1 MCASI
6 AQKPMLPYNPVMLRW
21 ARKLA
26 GVSVAAA
33 AKRVSVKEE
42 QIAEWERDTPKKA
55 PTVLQARKLADLY
68 KRSFLEFFRSGP
80 PNLPDPELIP
90 DFRLFP
96 AASDLSF
103 IKELKVIQLWAEIQ
117 RLNALDLFAEIGE
130 TPITISDSMFTTI
143 AVDAETA
150 AAVARAAIEFPI
162 EDQIGRNAEGRRQIP
177 TDLRR
182 KIEALGILVLRRTDI
197 EPLRVR
203 GFCVAVF
210 PLPIIVLGKDAPAA
224 QAFTLAHEFAHV
236 LIRQSAISGS
246 IPRKGGDEVKRKI
259 EEWCNRF
266 ASAFLMPRR
275 TVVNYIAPPQSP
287 LDEISDEVLHR
298 AALHF
303 CVSEHAMLIRLVH
316 LRYVSADY
324 YWAVKKPQFDEHER
338 NYKSFGRSPYYGSR
352 YRNRQGD
359 LYTGLVLEAWA
370 TRRITNHHAAEYMG
384 IRNLQHIIDI
394 RDHYGG
400 G

>member
-6 AQKPMLPYNPVMLRW
+6 AQKPMLPYNPAMLRW

-26 GVSVAAA
+26 GVSVATA
-33 AKRVSVKEE
+33 AKRISVKEE
-42 QIAEWERDTPKKA
+42 QIAEWEGDKPTKA
-55 PTVLQARKLADLY
+55 PTVRQARKLADLY

-103 IKELKVIQLWAEIQ
+103 IKGLKDIQLWAEIQ

-130 TPITISDSMFTTI
+130 TPITISESMFTTI

-150 AAVARAAIEFPI
+150 AVDARTEIEFPI
-162 EDQIGRNAEGRRQIP
+162 EDQIGRNAKGRGQIP

-210 PLPIIVLGKDAPAA
+210 PLPIIVLGKDAPTA

-236 LIRQSAISGS
+236 LTAR
-246 IPRKGGDEVKRKI
+246 
-259 EEWCNRF
+259 
-266 ASAFLMPRR
+266 
-275 TVVNYIAPPQSP
+275 
-287 LDEISDEVLHR
+287 
-298 AALHF
+298 
-303 CVSEHAMLIRLVH
+303 
-316 LRYVSADY
+316 
-324 YWAVKKPQFDEHER
+324 
-338 NYKSFGRSPYYGSR
+338 
-352 YRNRQGD
+352 
-359 LYTGLVLEAWA
+359 
-370 TRRITNHHAAEYMG
+370 
-384 IRNLQHIIDI
+384 
-394 RDHYGG
+394 
-400 G
+400 